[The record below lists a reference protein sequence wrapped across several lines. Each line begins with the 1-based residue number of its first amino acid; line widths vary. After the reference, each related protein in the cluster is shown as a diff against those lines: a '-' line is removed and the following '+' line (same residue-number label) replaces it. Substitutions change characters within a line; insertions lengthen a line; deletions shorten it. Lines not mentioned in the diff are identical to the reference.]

1 MSQVGV
7 RSVTNNHNNY
17 DDVGLLVG
25 QSTVE
30 AILADSEVKRE
41 LAEDE
46 QWPMYQTDVSVLS
59 LDRSGEVGS
68 HPTIQQEQFT
78 CDEVAATAS
87 ADDNDSAGLPAAP
100 SPELNWINLKLVIT
114 SGSPSAVTAAVNI
127 SRDLLTRLARSLQD
141 VADQTQAEGASY
153 WARFVRELFL
163 DNSRNWCHTAPCPE
177 ADAFVT
183 YNGYGWAQAIDA
195 QVIKIELILHNIT
208 MHGHKLE
215 IDCAEHER
223 RHGVLLQQYNE
234 AQGKFLRVKTELDA
248 VAAKCWGFM
257 RGVSDAGSKEQ
268 PKLQQKHKARG
279 AKNEALQHEE
289 DSVQVGAQLWRHVD
303 QYDILTQDIA
313 ALHAALQSCAD
324 RVTLL
329 KQQKRDLMPRK
340 AAIRKE
346 MAAAVSLQ
354 RGRKRL
360 LNVLLV
366 LVSVTTWATA
376 LAVAGCTAEE
386 CPVQKALLDLL
397 RTADEAWL
405 PLRWW
410 PHVTL
415 GHC

>member
-7 RSVTNNHNNY
+7 RSVTDNHNNY
-17 DDVGLLVG
+17 DDAGLLVG

-46 QWPMYQTDVSVLS
+46 QCPMYQTDVSVLS

-68 HPTIQQEQFT
+68 HPMIQPEQFT
-78 CDEVAATAS
+78 FGEVAATAS
-87 ADDNDSAGLPAAP
+87 AHDNDSAGLPAAP
-100 SPELNWINLKLVIT
+100 YPELNWTNLKLVIT
-114 SGSPSAVTAAVNI
+114 SGSPSTVTAAVNI

-141 VADQTQAEGASY
+141 VADQKQAEGASY

-183 YNGYGWAQAIDA
+183 YNGYGWSQAIDA
-195 QVIKIELILHNIT
+195 QVIKIELVLHNIT

-215 IDCAEHER
+215 NECAEHER
-223 RHGVLLQQYNE
+223 RHEVLLQQYNE
-234 AQGKFLRVKTELDA
+234 VQGKLLRAKTELDA
-248 VAAKCWGFM
+248 VAAKCWDFM
-257 RGVSDAGSKEQ
+257 RGVSDAASKEQ
-268 PKLQQKHKARG
+268 AKLQQKHEARE
-279 AKNEALQHEE
+279 AKSEALQHED
-289 DSVQVGAQLWRHVD
+289 DSAQLGAHLWRHLD
-303 QYDILTQDIA
+303 RYDILSQEIA

-329 KQQKRDLMPRK
+329 KQQRDDTIPRK
-340 AAIRKE
+340 AATRKQ
-346 MAAAVSLQ
+346 MATAVSLQ

-360 LNVLLV
+360 LGVLLV
-366 LVSVTTWATA
+366 LISVSAWATT
-376 LAVAGCTAEE
+376 LAADGRTTEE
-386 CPVQKALLDLL
+386 CPVKSALLDLL